1 MLTVK
6 IPHTAVEIEEL
17 LSKADYGP
25 DYTPSVHRRIMPETC
40 VESDGHLI
48 KTSEV
53 LGLDRDAVMA
63 QVYIV
68 MFSSIGT
75 ILHYIF

>member
-1 MLTVK
+1 
-6 IPHTAVEIEEL
+6 
-17 LSKADYGP
+17 
-25 DYTPSVHRRIMPETC
+25 MPETC

-48 KTSEV
+48 KTSDV